1 MTSKRLLIPLISA
14 FLFLQAGVNAQE
26 YWLVIGSYRQGPGAK
41 PAVSG
46 ITSPS
51 LYAIP
56 METLELCEK
65 AGRKITKEI
74 YKPVWNFDNRWSCV
88 QSKIRL

>member
-1 MTSKRLLIPLISA
+1 MKLKKTFYGLISILIIFPINA
-14 FLFLQAGVNAQE
+14 SAQE

-56 METLELCEK
+56 METLELCQE
-65 AGRKITKEI
+65 AGKQISKEI
-74 YKPVWNFDNRWSCV
+74 YKPVWNFDNRWSCIR
-88 QSKIRL
+88 SKQ